1 MSDFASV
8 VTGAA
13 GLVVGVQAGEG
24 RTLSGIVWKDGVVVV
39 SEQGLKEAERYRV
52 VQPWGG
58 EAAATL
64 AGRDRGTN
72 VAVLRADAARG
83 STVERA
89 APAVGGFALA
99 LGSDGKGGV
108 TARLGVVHRVGPEWH
123 SMAGGRIDR
132 LIVLDAR
139 VAWHEEGGPVLDSA
153 GRLLGISTLGPRRR
167 VLVIP
172 TETVER
178 SVEALLRDGQ
188 VARGWLGLALQPVGL
203 PDAARSAA
211 GSDGGLIVVGLSSGG
226 PAERGG
232 VMLGDVVLSVD
243 GAAMRSPRDLGRHVA
258 SRGVGAACGL
268 RVLRAGAVQEVPVTV
283 GARPSS

>member
-1 MSDFASV
+1 MDDFASV

-13 GLVVGVQAGEG
+13 GLVAGVRTAEG
-24 RTLSGIVWKDGVVVV
+24 RALSGMVWQDGVVVV
-39 SEQGLKEAERYRV
+39 SEQGLKDSESYRV
-52 VQPWGG
+52 FLPGGG

-64 AGRDRGTN
+64 VGRDKGTN
-72 VAVLRADAARG
+72 VAVLRAKGARG
-83 STVERA
+83 SMIERA
-89 APAVGGFALA
+89 EAAVGGFAVA
-99 LGSDGKGGV
+99 LGSDGAGGV

-123 SMAGGRIDR
+123 SMGGGRIDR

-153 GRLLGISTLGPRRR
+153 GHVLGISTLGPRRR

-172 TETVER
+172 TDTVER
-178 SVEALLRDGQ
+178 SVEALLRDGH
-188 VARGWLGLALQPVGL
+188 VARGWLGVALQPVGL

-226 PAERGG
+226 PAEQAG
-232 VMLGDVVLSVD
+232 VLLGDVVLSVD
-243 GAAMRSPRDLGRHVA
+243 GAAMRSPRDLGRHVT
-258 SRGVGAACGL
+258 SRGVGAACGV

-283 GARPSS
+283 GARPA